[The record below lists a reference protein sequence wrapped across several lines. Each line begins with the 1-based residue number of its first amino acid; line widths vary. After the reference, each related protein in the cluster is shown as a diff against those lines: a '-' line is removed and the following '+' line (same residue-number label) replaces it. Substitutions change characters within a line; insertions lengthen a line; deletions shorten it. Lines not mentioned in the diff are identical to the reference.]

1 MENSLNEMIE
11 LLREIRD
18 GIDKMNDRLEDI
30 DSKLANVDGIHDLDD
45 IHNVI
50 DTMASDVTHEL
61 KMIEIKID

>member
-1 MENSLNEMIE
+1 MIE

>member
-30 DSKLANVDGIHDLDD
+30 DSKLANVDGIYGLDD